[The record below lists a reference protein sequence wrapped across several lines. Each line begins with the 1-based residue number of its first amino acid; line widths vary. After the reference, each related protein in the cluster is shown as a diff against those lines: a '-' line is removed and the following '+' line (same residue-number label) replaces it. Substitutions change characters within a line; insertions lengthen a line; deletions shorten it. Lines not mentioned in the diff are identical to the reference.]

1 MISGGKIR
9 VFIVDDHK
17 LIIEGLRA
25 SLETQSDI
33 EVIGYAQD
41 GNACRSYFK
50 DNTAD
55 VVLMD
60 ISLPDTSGI
69 DLCNE
74 VLKLKPSVKII
85 ALTTFTQRSYISKMM
100 SQGARGYILK
110 NTEVDEIR
118 EAVRQVYK
126 GNIFLS
132 KEAGD
137 NLYQGDSREKEF
149 LPPLTPR
156 ETEILKL
163 VADGLTATEIAEKLF
178 LSQLTVES
186 HRRNIMA
193 KLKAKNV
200 AALMKIAMEH
210 NLI

>member
-1 MISGGKIR
+1 MSNKIQ

-25 SLETQSDI
+25 SLEAESDI
-33 EVIGYAQD
+33 EVIGYATD
-41 GNACRSYFK
+41 GNTCCSYFK
-50 DNTAD
+50 ENGAD

-60 ISLPDTSGI
+60 ISLPDASGL
-69 DLCNE
+69 DLCSE
-74 VLKLKPSVKII
+74 VLKLRPSVKVI
-85 ALTTFTQRSYISKMM
+85 ALTTHTQRNYISKMM
-100 SQGARGYILK
+100 SLGARGYILK
-110 NTEVDEIR
+110 NTEIDEIR

-126 GNIFLS
+126 GHIFLS

-137 NLYQGDSREKEF
+137 NLYQVDISENKT
-149 LPPLTPR
+149 LPLLTRR
-156 ETEILKL
+156 ETDVLKL
-163 VADGLTATEIAEKLF
+163 VAEGLTAPEIAEKLC

-186 HRRNIMA
+186 HRRNIMT

-200 AALMKIAMEH
+200 ASLIKIAMEH